1 MTKLTGI
8 LIAAGQSR
16 RFGGDKLLHPMCDG
30 TPLALMALR
39 NLRPVCSEV
48 AAVLRPDQEKLACL
62 LWNEGARI
70 VVSEDSSAGMG
81 HSLAAGVRA
90 CADAQGWLLALAD
103 MPYVQTATMQRVA
116 DAVVAGAS
124 IAAPVHEAQRG
135 HPVGF
140 SRKWYAQ
147 LAGLSGDSGA
157 RQLLQAYANEVTLI
171 ACTDGG
177 IHRDIDTPADLL
189 SA

>member
-1 MTKLTGI
+1 MTKLTGV

-16 RFGGDKLLHPMCDG
+16 RFGGDKLLHPMQDG

-39 NLRPVCSEV
+39 NLRPVCRNV
-48 AAVLRPDQEKLACL
+48 VAVLRPEQERLAGL
-62 LWNEGARI
+62 LWDEGARI
-70 VVSEDSSAGMG
+70 VTSEDCRSGMG
-81 HSLAAGVRA
+81 HSLAVGVRA
-90 CADAQGWLLALAD
+90 CADADGWLLTLAD
-103 MPYVQTATMQRVA
+103 MPYVRTATMQCVA

-140 SRKWYAQ
+140 SRKWFAQ

-157 RQLLQAYANEVTLI
+157 RQLLQAYADEVTLI

-189 SA
+189 TA